1 MPEDTP
7 EQPEQAEA
15 PDARYPE
22 MGVVPSGREKIVYKE
37 VAAIP
42 KGKTAVIITP
52 EDVGELPEE
61 IPPPS
66 EK

>member
-7 EQPEQAEA
+7 EQAEA
-15 PDARYPE
+15 PEARYKE
-22 MGVVPSGREKIVYKE
+22 MGVVPAGREKIQYKE

-52 EDVGELPEE
+52 KDVGEIPDEV
-61 IPPPS
+61 PPPA